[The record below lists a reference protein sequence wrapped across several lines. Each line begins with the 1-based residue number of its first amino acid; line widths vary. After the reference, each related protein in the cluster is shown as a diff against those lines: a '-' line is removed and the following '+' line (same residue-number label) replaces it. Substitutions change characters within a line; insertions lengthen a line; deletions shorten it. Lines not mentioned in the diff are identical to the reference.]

1 MPEELLLQV
10 AKAATYY
17 AALIVLMRVA
27 GKRMS
32 AAQCFGKGNPRVE
45 AEACEAHRHVVEK
58 STGAAEEMRHARYV
72 KPQTIIAVDIE
83 RGAVAAGPAGK
94 RKQAYGILLRRC
106 RRGGKLRANGAGVG

>member
-1 MPEELLLQV
+1 
-10 AKAATYY
+10 
-17 AALIVLMRVA
+17 MRVA